1 MNIVKLNYE
10 MNEFN
15 DENVKKILSQ
25 LNLNSNNYFIAMTK
39 PSLLNLAVIGNIAE
53 FANRY
58 CIICFSESEVN
69 LIMLSRISNKKTT
82 ELIKINHNEIND
94 IKLSNILISYMM
106 NIKCEESNIKL
117 QVFKKVAKFSNIK
130 NSINVFKKMYNLK

>member
-39 PSLLNLAVIGNIAE
+39 PSLLNLALIGNIAE

-69 LIMLSRISNKKTT
+69 LIMLSRIYNKKTT

-117 QVFKKVAKFSNIK
+117 QVFKKFAKFSNIK

>member
-39 PSLLNLAVIGNIAE
+39 PSLLNLALIGNIAE

-58 CIICFSESEVN
+58 CIICFSELEVN
-69 LIMLSRISNKKTT
+69 LIMLSRISNK
-82 ELIKINHNEIND
+82 
-94 IKLSNILISYMM
+94 
-106 NIKCEESNIKL
+106 
-117 QVFKKVAKFSNIK
+117 
-130 NSINVFKKMYNLK
+130 